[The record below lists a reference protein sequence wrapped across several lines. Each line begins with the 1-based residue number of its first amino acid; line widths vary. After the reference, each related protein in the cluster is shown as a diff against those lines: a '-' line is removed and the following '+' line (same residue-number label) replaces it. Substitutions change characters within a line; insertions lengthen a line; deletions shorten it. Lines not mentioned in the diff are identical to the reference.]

1 MNYKITGKENINF
14 NNNAFYC
21 IGTGRMGLAL
31 QKQYYEQLKL
41 VQDTIGF
48 EHIRGHGLF
57 SKDMFIYHEYAAS
70 GKFYPG
76 GKIPENEE
84 ICVEYNWTY
93 LDMVMDSYKELKI
106 RPFIE
111 LGFMPDQLASGEQT
125 VFYWKGNVTPP
136 SSYERWCDLVR
147 ATLLHLIERYGRD
160 EVVQWPVEV
169 WNEPNLTAFWKDADQ
184 KEYFKLYDKTSR
196 AVKEVDQRFKVGG
209 PAVCGGTDKEW
220 VTAFL
225 EYVRDND
232 CPLDFVSRHHYTTE
246 TPAHNGHYGYPKL
259 HKKEKCFE
267 QLEATRGIVDSFPQF
282 KDMDIHVTEFN
293 TSYIPNAPVH
303 DMNLNAAYIA
313 NMLSTFG
320 DNHKSYSYWT
330 FGDIFEEFGVPYT
343 PFHGGFGLVA
353 NGLIPKPTFW
363 TFAFY
368 KKLLKDYEKCVLR
381 TPECIVVQCRDE
393 NNDCDGNLNGGSA
406 YFKGIAWNVDTEM
419 SGKEIELNLELPLG
433 LADDGNAGSVI
444 ATCSGSGATATA
456 VVPPNVLITQLVD
469 EEVCNPLKIWH
480 DLGEHANPSA
490 DEVELL
496 RSAANPFIQTKR
508 CGNKINLTLKENA
521 VCYFEIKTAPIVS
534 DRGYEYGRLE

>member
-1 MNYKITGKENINF
+1 MEYKITGKENINF

-31 QKQYYEQLKL
+31 QKQYYEQLKF
-41 VQDTIGF
+41 VQEKIGF

-57 SKDMFIYHEYAAS
+57 CKDMAIYHEYAAS
-70 GKFYPG
+70 GKYYPG
-76 GKIPENEE
+76 GKIPENEK

-125 VFYWKGNVTPP
+125 VFYWRGNVTPP
-136 SSYERWCDLVR
+136 RSYERWCDLVR
-147 ATLLHLIERYGRD
+147 ATLQHLIERYGRE

-169 WNEPNLTAFWKDADQ
+169 WNEPNLTAFWKDADMA
-184 KEYFKLYDKTSR
+184 EYFKLYDKTSR
-196 AVKEVDQRFKVGG
+196 AVKEVDARFKVGG

-225 EYVRDND
+225 EFVRDND

-246 TPAHNGHYGYPKL
+246 TPAHEGHYGYPKL
-259 HKKEKCFE
+259 HAKEKCFE
-267 QLEATRGIVDSFPQF
+267 QLDATRGIVDSFPKF
-282 KDMDIHVTEFN
+282 KGMDIHVTEFN
-293 TSYIPNAPVH
+293 TSYIPNAPLH
-303 DMNLNAAYIA
+303 DTNLNAAYIA
-313 NMLSTFG
+313 NMLATFG

-368 KKLLKDYEKCVLR
+368 KKLLSGYEKCVLR
-381 TPECIVVQCRDE
+381 TPECIVVKCR
-393 NNDCDGNLNGGSA
+393 DCDGETLNSA
-406 YFKGIAWNVDTEM
+406 GAFYYKGIAWNVDTEM
-419 SGKEIELNLELPLG
+419 SGKELEINLELPMDGTDSVVETG
-433 LADDGNAGSVI
+433 LSEGAGTIVSAGLSNAVL
-444 ATCSGSGATATA
+444 
-456 VVPPNVLITQLVD
+456 PNVLVTQLVD
-469 EEVCNPLKIWH
+469 EEVCNPLKVWH
-480 DLGEHANPSA
+480 ELGEHANPSA
-490 DEVELL
+490 EEIELL
-496 RSAANPFIQTKR
+496 RGSANPFVQTKR
-508 CGNKINLTLKENA
+508 CANNIILKLKENA
-521 VCYFEIKTAPIVS
+521 VCYFELKPAPINN
-534 DRGYEYGRLE
+534 DRGYEYGRLK

>member
-1 MNYKITGKENINF
+1 MEKETERMDSIIEYRITGKENVTF

-41 VQDTIGF
+41 VQEKIGF

-57 SKDMFIYHEYAAS
+57 CRDMFIYHEYDES
-70 GKFYPG
+70 GKYFPG
-76 GKIPENEE
+76 QKIPESENLK
-84 ICVEYNWTY
+84 VEYNWTY

-111 LGFMPDQLASGEQT
+111 LGFMPEQLASGEQT
-125 VFYWKGNVTPP
+125 IFYWKGNVTPP
-136 SSYERWCDLVR
+136 KSYDRWADLVK
-147 ATLLHLIERYGRD
+147 ATLNHLIKRYGRD

-169 WNEPNLTAFWKDADQ
+169 WNEPNLPGFWKDADMD
-184 KEYFKLYDKTSR
+184 EYFKLYNFTSR
-196 AVKEVDQRFKVGG
+196 AVKQVDERFKVGG
-209 PAVCGGTDKEW
+209 PAVCGGSDKEW
-220 VTAFL
+220 ITAFL
-225 EYVRDND
+225 EYVEKNN

-246 TPAHNGHYGYPKL
+246 QPKPNGHYGYPKL
-259 HKKEKCFE
+259 HTKEDCFA
-267 QLEATRGIVDSFPQF
+267 QLDSTRGIVDSFDF
-282 KDMDIHVTEFN
+282 SKGKDIHVTEFN

-303 DMNLNAAYIA
+303 DTNLNAAYIA

-320 DNHKSYSYWT
+320 NNHKSYSYWT

-381 TPECIVVQCRDE
+381 TPECIVVQCRADGE
-393 NNDCDGNLNGGSA
+393 NCDYGKTCNNNDQI
-406 YFKGIAWNVDTEM
+406 YYKGIAWNVDAQMT
-419 SGKEIELNLELPLG
+419 GKEINVCLELPFDEKASDS
-433 LADDGNAGSVI
+433 ADKNL
-444 ATCSGSGATATA
+444 
-456 VVPPNVLITQLVD
+456 PNVLLTQLVD
-469 EEVCNPLKIWH
+469 EEVCNPLKVWH
-480 DLGEHANPSA
+480 ELGEHANPDD
-490 DEVELL
+490 DEVALL
-496 RSAANPFIQTKR
+496 RAAANPFIQTKR
-508 CGNKINLTLKENA
+508 CGSKITLNLKENA
-521 VCYFEIKTAPIVS
+521 VCYFEIKNAPIIS

>member
-136 SSYERWCDLVR
+136 SSYDRWCDLVR

-368 KKLLKDYEKCVLR
+368 KKLLKDSEKCVLR

-393 NNDCDGNLNGGSA
+393 NKDCEGSLNGGSA

-490 DEVELL
+490 DEVALL
-496 RSAANPFIQTKR
+496 RSAANPFVQTKR

-521 VCYFEIKTAPIVS
+521 VCYFEIKTAPIIS

>member
-1 MNYKITGKENINF
+1 MEYKITGKENINF

-31 QKQYYEQLKL
+31 QKQYYEQLKF
-41 VQDTIGF
+41 VQEKIGF

-57 SKDMFIYHEYAAS
+57 CKDMAIYHEYAAS
-70 GKFYPG
+70 GKYYPG
-76 GKIPENEE
+76 GKIPEDEK

-125 VFYWKGNVTPP
+125 IFYWKGNVTPP

-147 ATLLHLIERYGRD
+147 ATLNHLIERYGRE

-169 WNEPNLTAFWKDADQ
+169 WNEPNLKGFWKDADMN
-184 KEYFKLYDKTSR
+184 EYFKLYDKTSR

-220 VTAFL
+220 VTDFL
-225 EYVRDND
+225 EYVHDND

-246 TPAHNGHYGYPKL
+246 TPAHDGHYGYPKL
-259 HKKEKCFE
+259 HAKEKCFE
-267 QLEATRGIVDSFPQF
+267 QLDATRGIVDSFPQF

-313 NMLSTFG
+313 NMLATFG

-368 KKLLKDYEKCVLR
+368 KKLLGDYEKCLLR
-381 TPECIVVQCRDE
+381 TPECIVVECRDR
-393 NNDCDGNLNGGSA
+393 N
-406 YFKGIAWNVDTEM
+406 YKGIAWNVDTEM
-419 SGKEIELNLELPLG
+419 SSKEIELNLELPLG
-433 LADDGNAGSVI
+433 DDD
-444 ATCSGSGATATA
+444 TQ
-456 VVPPNVLITQLVD
+456 PNVLVTQLVD
-469 EEVCNPLKIWH
+469 EEVCNPLKVWH
-480 DLGEHANPSA
+480 DLGEHANPSV
-490 DEVELL
+490 EEIELL
-496 RSAANPFIQTKR
+496 RLAANPFIQTKR
-508 CGNKINLTLKENA
+508 CGNKIKLTLKENA
-521 VCYFEIKTAPIVS
+521 VCYFELKTAPIVS
-534 DRGYEYGRLE
+534 DRGYKYGRLE